1 MSLVTDDNELVT
13 LDVPFFYLPFFPF
26 LNGMALK
33 CNIMARPKY
42 NHSDLVTFTIML
54 ACCIFF
60 FFQLGY
66 LVFILIVH
74 RNVAKVLILLICSSV
89 SVFVLVLRL
98 MFACY

>member
-60 FFQLGY
+60 SFNWDIWCLFSL
-66 LVFILIVH
+66 FIE
-74 RNVAKVLILLICSSV
+74 
-89 SVFVLVLRL
+89 
-98 MFACY
+98 M